1 MTRQTYANLYIPPSL
16 QDPDKNRNWQLMNQ
30 TQIKIVFGN
39 VPPILDV
46 HSKMLAEFRALMR
59 DWREADSSVGTVF
72 LRSVKC
78 CRKWTGRLQWVDTRS
93 SLEVR
98 TQLRTNG

>member
-1 MTRQTYANLYIPPSL
+1 MYIPPSL

-72 LRSVKC
+72 LRSV
-78 CRKWTGRLQWVDTRS
+78 RFAV
-93 SLEVR
+93 
-98 TQLRTNG
+98 LRATLVG